1 MRLLAIFVVCELVT
15 ILNLYF
21 KLYHNSVRSAP
32 KNRPTPP
39 KLKKNETSVCISDP
53 LRKY

>member
-1 MRLLAIFVVCELVT
+1 MRLLAIFVICELVT

-21 KLYHNSVRSAP
+21 KLYHNSVCSAP

-39 KLKKNETSVCISDP
+39 KRKKRN
-53 LRKY
+53 LRLHF